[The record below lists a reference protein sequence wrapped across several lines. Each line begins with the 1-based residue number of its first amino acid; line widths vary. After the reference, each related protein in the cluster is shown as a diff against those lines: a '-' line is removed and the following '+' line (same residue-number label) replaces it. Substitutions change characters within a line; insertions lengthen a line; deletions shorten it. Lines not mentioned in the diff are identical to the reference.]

1 MEMEGVQQSGMAHS
15 PYPAQTVTVIE
26 PEQQHQHHQDEPSPS
41 IKLPPVSPATSPGTG
56 APLHGAAPPTVQQ
69 SVQPEP
75 QPQPEPPAGASPGA
89 RSGTPHS
96 ASQPS
101 TPSGLSLHPPRLPL
115 PLAHIAGASL
125 QAAAN
130 AAINAAAHHH
140 NAATHAKAQG
150 QDHLRWRDPITVQ
163 YDAGGHPH
171 PLAGKLSNQ
180 PSPQLSSVHLPPV
193 VTLTH
198 QQQQHQHQQ
207 TPQQQTVQFGQSGG
221 YHAPRASHQP
231 QQAIAPLPI
240 ALQQQQ
246 HQHQHQHPQ
255 QQQPPHQN
263 PPLANSHPPPA
274 HAHASLH
281 PNHNHILNINHQH
294 QHQQPTPP
302 PSHHQFHHHQPPP
315 AAYSSKPALLPSLPS
330 LPPIALHQPPSLAAH
345 VAPSP
350 IFPTSGGHTTPVH
363 QVVSKPPIMDP
374 PRRASQTAA
383 PPPAGFPSPLQDYA
397 RTNSKFV
404 DDCTRLTFAVQQS
417 LPESVRR
424 IIRDNW
430 QKCLLGSEFHQ
441 AFIVSRCL
449 PPSHSLPRILR
460 AANFGDPVCPP
471 RRVRKVA
478 PGKSLVSFLPQS

>member
-1 MEMEGVQQSGMAHS
+1 MEMEGVQQSGIAHS
-15 PYPAQTVTVIE
+15 PYPAQTVTA

-41 IKLPPVSPATSPGTG
+41 IKLPPVSPATSTGTG

-69 SVQPEP
+69 SE
-75 QPQPEPPAGASPGA
+75 QPQQQQLSPSPPAVASPGA
-89 RSGTPHS
+89 RSGTSHS

-101 TPSGLSLHPPRLPL
+101 TPSGLALHPPRLPL

-130 AAINAAAHHH
+130 AAAVNAAAHHH
-140 NAATHAKAQG
+140 NAATATHAKAQG

-171 PLAGKLSNQ
+171 ALAGKLSNQ

-193 VTLTH
+193 VTPTH
-198 QQQQHQHQQ
+198 QQQQQHQ
-207 TPQQQTVQFGQSGG
+207 TPQQTVQFGQSGG
-221 YHAPRASHQP
+221 YPPPRASHQP
-231 QQAIAPLPI
+231 QAIAPLPI
-240 ALQQQQ
+240 ALQQLQ
-246 HQHQHQHPQ
+246 HQHQHQQ
-255 QQQPPHQN
+255 QHLQQHLQQPHQN
-263 PPLANSHPPPA
+263 PPQPANPHPPA
-274 HAHASLH
+274 HAHPPPSL
-281 PNHNHILNINHQH
+281 HNHILNVNHNHHQHQH

-315 AAYSSKPALLPSLPS
+315 TAYSSKPVLLPSLPS
-330 LPPIALHQPPSLAAH
+330 LPPISLHQPPSLASH
-345 VAPSP
+345 VAPPP
-350 IFPTSGGHTTPVH
+350 IFQTSGGHATPAH
-363 QVVSKPPIMDP
+363 QVVSKPLIMDP
-374 PRRASQTAA
+374 PRRASAA

-424 IIRDNW
+424 TIRDNW

-441 AFIVSRCL
+441 AFIVSQCFL
-449 PPSHSLPRILR
+449 HLNSPFPRFLR
-460 AANFGDPVCPP
+460 DANPFDPVCSP
-471 RRVRKVA
+471 RRVQKVA
-478 PGKSLVSFLPQS
+478 SGKSLVS

>member
-15 PYPAQTVTVIE
+15 PYPVQTVAAPE
-26 PEQQHQHHQDEPSPS
+26 PQHQHHQDEPSPS
-41 IKLPPVSPATSPGTG
+41 IKLPPVSPATSTGTG

-69 SVQPEP
+69 SE
-75 QPQPEPPAGASPGA
+75 QPQQQQLSPSPPAVASPGA
-89 RSGTPHS
+89 RSGTSHS

-101 TPSGLSLHPPRLPL
+101 TPSGLALHPPRLPL

-130 AAINAAAHHH
+130 AAAVNAAAHQH
-140 NAATHAKAQG
+140 NAATHAKTQG

-171 PLAGKLSNQ
+171 ALAGKLSNQ

-193 VTLTH
+193 VTPTH
-198 QQQQHQHQQ
+198 QQQQQHQ
-207 TPQQQTVQFGQSGG
+207 TPQQTVQFGQSGG
-221 YHAPRASHQP
+221 YPPPRASHQP
-231 QQAIAPLPI
+231 QAIAPLPI
-240 ALQQQQ
+240 ALQQLQ
-246 HQHQHQHPQ
+246 HQHQHQQ
-255 QQQPPHQN
+255 QHLQQHLQQPHQN
-263 PPLANSHPPPA
+263 PPQPANPHPPA
-274 HAHASLH
+274 HAHPPPSL
-281 PNHNHILNINHQH
+281 HNHILNVNHNHHQHQH

-315 AAYSSKPALLPSLPS
+315 TAYSSKPVLLPSLPS
-330 LPPIALHQPPSLAAH
+330 LPPISLHQPPSLASH
-345 VAPSP
+345 VAPPP
-350 IFPTSGGHTTPVH
+350 IFQTSGGHATPVH

-374 PRRASQTAA
+374 PRRASAA

-424 IIRDNW
+424 TIRDNW

-441 AFIVSRCL
+441 AFIVSQCFL
-449 PPSHSLPRILR
+449 HLNSPFPRFLR
-460 AANFGDPVCPP
+460 DANPFGPVCSP
-471 RRVRKVA
+471 RRVQKVA
-478 PGKSLVSFLPQS
+478 SGKSLVS